1 VRVFGPLY
9 QWTVRWA
16 GHRRAPWALGGLSV
30 AESSVFPIPP
40 DVLLAPMA
48 LARPNRAATFAL
60 IATVGSVLGGLIGYA
75 LGYFAL
81 YLVEPWI
88 QAADYEQA
96 YQTAVEW
103 FGKWGFWV
111 VLVAGFSPIP
121 YKVFTVAAGA
131 TGVALLPFVLASLLG
146 RGARFF
152 LVAGLVAWG
161 GARVEPWLLRHVE
174 RIGWVSVVLLLLGM
188 LWVQYG

>member
-1 VRVFGPLY
+1 MY
-9 QWTVRWA
+9 SWTVRWA

-48 LARPNRAATFAL
+48 LARPNRAASFAL

-88 QAADYEQA
+88 EAADYEQA
-96 YQTAVEW
+96 YRTAVEW
-103 FGKWGFWV
+103 FREWGFWV

-131 TGVALLPFVLASLLG
+131 TGVALLPFIIASLLG

-161 GARVEPWLLRHVE
+161 GARLEPWLLRHVE
-174 RIGWVSVVLLLLGM
+174 RLGWISVIVLLLGI
-188 LWVQYG
+188 LWVKYG

>member
-1 VRVFGPLY
+1 MFGPLY
-9 QWTVRWA
+9 SWTVRWA

-48 LARPNRAATFAL
+48 LARPNRAASFAL

-88 QAADYEQA
+88 EAADYEQA
-96 YQTAVEW
+96 YRTAVEW
-103 FGKWGFWV
+103 FREWGFWV

-131 TGVALLPFVLASLLG
+131 TGVALLPFIIASLLG

-161 GARVEPWLLRHVE
+161 GARLEPWLLRHVE
-174 RIGWVSVVLLLLGM
+174 RLGWISVIVLLLGI
-188 LWVQYG
+188 LWVKYG

>member
-1 VRVFGPLY
+1 M
-9 QWTVRWA
+9 
-16 GHRRAPWALGGLSV
+16 SV

-40 DVLLAPMA
+40 DVLLAPMS
-48 LARPNRAATFAL
+48 LARPNRALLFAL
-60 IATVGSVLGGLIGYA
+60 IATLGSVIGGLVGYL

-88 QAADYEQA
+88 ESAGYAESYLL
-96 YQTAVEW
+96 AVDW
-103 FGKWGFWV
+103 FQQWGFWV

-131 TGVALLPFVLASLLG
+131 TGVALLPFVLGSLIG

-152 LVAGLVAWG
+152 LVATLVAWG
-161 GARVEPWLLRHVE
+161 GARLEPWLLRHVE
-174 RIGWVSVVLLLLGM
+174 RIGWISVVALLVAM
-188 LWVQYG
+188 LWLQYG